1 MAMTATA
8 RRARATD
15 VEPGNAVL
23 MIQTAIRAIASR
35 FGPEP
40 CVTTNSGRLP
50 HSSSVRFAQF
60 RRGVRPHEN
69 ATLQPAGFVCLFLV
83 MLSCLSFVAPLRRLR
98 SRTLPDLLF
107 ERASAFIKWNV
118 SATRHY
124 LIVRNKIRVS
134 NAFEQWSQARAKLL
148 SAHEKIEKFKGSAVK
163 FKNGSASYFSKGL
176 DYQFSACARAISS
189 MGSATEARHVVA
201 KHFGSQYFDQAL
213 LRRGFFTTRLLWQ
226 LALCVTRFAVLTAS
240 TYNDSAYPAAARN
253 LTHEHFQICSFAKLF
268 FDVLLVVKSL
278 DGFGVDYLARMEE
291 ILRAI
296 YEACT
301 RFE

>member
-1 MAMTATA
+1 
-8 RRARATD
+8 
-15 VEPGNAVL
+15 
-23 MIQTAIRAIASR
+23 
-35 FGPEP
+35 
-40 CVTTNSGRLP
+40 
-50 HSSSVRFAQF
+50 
-60 RRGVRPHEN
+60 
-69 ATLQPAGFVCLFLV
+69 
-83 MLSCLSFVAPLRRLR
+83 MLSCLGFVAPLRRLR
-98 SRTLPDLLF
+98 SRTLLDLLF

-148 SAHEKIEKFKGSAVK
+148 SAHETLEKFKGSAVK

-176 DYQFSACARAISS
+176 DQQFSAFARAISS
-189 MGSATEARHVVA
+189 MDRATEARHVVA
-201 KHFGSQYFDQAL
+201 KHFGSQQFDQAL

-226 LALCVTRFAVLTAS
+226 LALCVTRFAVLAVS
-240 TYNDSAYPAAARN
+240 NYNDRAYPVAARN

-278 DGFGVDYLARMEE
+278 NGFGVDYLARMEE